1 MRGDLVLQTARMAV
15 AKRLQ
20 QLGRGVDHADYEEM
34 VSMTIYNY
42 YTKGNYDPA
51 KATLQTYIGRIAR
64 NVVTDYG
71 RAYKKRRD
79 RYCDIDA
86 TDVADTLTDVWD
98 TDTPMLVEEQERT
111 IDWAVSK
118 LPDRQQKLFDL
129 LVEGHS
135 NGEIADIM
143 GTTTNIVATEACRMR
158 RRLKALLQ
166 DAA

>member
-1 MRGDLVLQTARMAV
+1 MDGDLILQTARIAV

-20 QLGRGVDHADYEEM
+20 QLGHGVDHADYEEM

-42 YTKGNYDPA
+42 YTRGNYDPT

-71 RAYKKRRD
+71 RAEGRRRD

-86 TDVADTLTDVWD
+86 TDLADTLIDNWD
-98 TDTPMLVEEQERT
+98 TDTPMLMEEQESK
-111 IDWAVSK
+111 IDEAVSK
-118 LPDRQQKLFDL
+118 LNGRQQELFNL
-129 LVEGHS
+129 LREEHS
-135 NGEIADIM
+135 NKEIADLM
-143 GTTTNIVATEACRMR
+143 GIKASIVATEACRLKQ
-158 RRLKALLQ
+158 RLKAQLQ

>member
-1 MRGDLVLQTARMAV
+1 MAV

-42 YTKGNYDPA
+42 YTRGNYDPT

-64 NVVTDYG
+64 NVVTDFG
-71 RAYKKRRD
+71 RTEGRRRG

-86 TDVADTLTDVWD
+86 TDLADTLTDVWD
-98 TDTPMLVEEQERT
+98 TDTPMLIEEQEQL
-111 IDWAVSK
+111 IDEAVSTFN
-118 LPDRQQKLFDL
+118 DRQQKLFDL
-129 LVEGHS
+129 LMEERS
-135 NGEIADIM
+135 NKEIADLM
-143 GTTTNIVATEACRMR
+143 GTKASIVATEACRLKQ
-158 RRLKALLQ
+158 RLKAQLQ

>member
-1 MRGDLVLQTARMAV
+1 MGELILQTARMAV

-98 TDTPMLVEEQERT
+98 TDTPMLVEEQERA

-118 LPDRQQKLFDL
+118 LPDRHQKLFDL

-143 GTTTNIVATEACRMR
+143 GTTANIVATEACRMR

>member
-1 MRGDLVLQTARMAV
+1 MDGDLILQTAQIAV

-42 YTKGNYDPA
+42 YTRGNYDPT

-71 RAYKKRRD
+71 RTEGRRRD

-86 TDVADTLTDVWD
+86 TDLADTLIDNWD
-98 TDTPMLVEEQERT
+98 TDTPMLMEEQESK
-111 IDWAVSK
+111 IDEAISK
-118 LPDRQQKLFDL
+118 LNGRQQELFNL
-129 LVEGHS
+129 LREEHS
-135 NGEIADIM
+135 NKEIADLM
-143 GTTTNIVATEACRMR
+143 GIKASIVATEACRLKQRM
-158 RRLKALLQ
+158 KALLQ

>member
-1 MRGDLVLQTARMAV
+1 MAV

-20 QLGRGVDHADYEEM
+20 QLGRGVDHADYGEM

-98 TDTPMLVEEQERT
+98 TDTPMLIEEQEQL
-111 IDWAVSK
+111 IDEAVSTFNG
-118 LPDRQQKLFDL
+118 RQQKMFDL
-129 LVEGHS
+129 LTEGHS
-135 NGEIADIM
+135 NKEIAELM
-143 GTTTNIVATEACRMR
+143 GIKASIVATEACRLKQRM
-158 RRLKALLQ
+158 KALLQ